1 MKELPARDGARP
13 MGTSFTTK
21 GRTSRNMLLDDLL
34 AAVRGDGHEA
44 YDFRASGRGPR
55 QIFPAREVWK
65 PEAYVEAIMGSVAQ
79 AQFAADLAALDACD
93 CVILLTPCG
102 NDAHAEAGYAHGRNI
117 PVIVYLGEGFRPGL
131 LHRFFN
137 GFVATSGP
145 ALCPGGSCTTR
156 RGENRRPHPA
166 RARRIPAAVVAIRVM
181 PARNVAQRGDALELL
196 RALPDACTSLVFFDP
211 QYREVLDKLAYGNE
225 GARQRERCALPAMT
239 SEYID
244 TCCRE
249 IARVLW
255 PSGYLMLWAD
265 TFNICEAHHR
275 RIVDV
280 LPCVDLI
287 AWDNLRIGNG
297 YRSRRRGGY
306 LLVLQKRPLR
316 AKATWR
322 DHAIPDRWPE
332 KVDRKVHPHIKPI
345 GLIERLIT
353 AVTEIGDLVVDP
365 AAGSFVVLHA
375 AQQLGR
381 NFCGCDLLLEEPS

>member
-137 GFVATSGP
+137 GFVATIPDLLFALAEVVPRDAVKTGDLTPP
-145 ALCPGGSCTTR
+145 AL
-156 RGENRRPHPA
+156 
-166 RARRIPAAVVAIRVM
+166 
-181 PARNVAQRGDALELL
+181 DAFP
-196 RALPDACTSLVFFDP
+196 LPS
-211 QYREVLDKLAYGNE
+211 
-225 GARQRERCALPAMT
+225 
-239 SEYID
+239 
-244 TCCRE
+244 
-249 IARVLW
+249 
-255 PSGYLMLWAD
+255 
-265 TFNICEAHHR
+265 
-275 RIVDV
+275 
-280 LPCVDLI
+280 
-287 AWDNLRIGNG
+287 
-297 YRSRRRGGY
+297 SRFG
-306 LLVLQKRPLR
+306 
-316 AKATWR
+316 
-322 DHAIPDRWPE
+322 
-332 KVDRKVHPHIKPI
+332 
-345 GLIERLIT
+345 
-353 AVTEIGDLVVDP
+353 
-365 AAGSFVVLHA
+365 
-375 AQQLGR
+375 
-381 NFCGCDLLLEEPS
+381 